1 MKVTINL
8 ISNIF
13 IAGIVSILPYLSMI
27 RGAIGSENSNI
38 LLYLPVMI
46 LPFVTYIIS
55 AFGLEMAEQ
64 GYKGRKEKS
73 AVSTIYFIM
82 LISTIIVPYILA
94 MAISFV
100 GSSAKDVA
108 FIIFLL
114 LFSYTFY
121 LFLRG
126 KKFAVIFLL
135 PLLIY
140 KIYEYV
146 SLYMKVYVTTK
157 NKGKIKEINKILQ
170 DAGIVCESFP
180 NMEDVEETGET
191 FEENAKIKADYL
203 SSKLKDEYVISDDS
217 GLSCEALGGAPGVY
231 SARYAGNHGDDE
243 ANNKKLL
250 QEMQNKDNRNCKYEC
265 VIALSKN
272 GKTIK
277 TFYGEIKGS
286 VAFEKNKVSHRYIAL
301 NKLMEYLASI

>member
-1 MKVTINL
+1 
-8 ISNIF
+8 
-13 IAGIVSILPYLSMI
+13 
-27 RGAIGSENSNI
+27 
-38 LLYLPVMI
+38 
-46 LPFVTYIIS
+46 
-55 AFGLEMAEQ
+55 
-64 GYKGRKEKS
+64 
-73 AVSTIYFIM
+73 
-82 LISTIIVPYILA
+82 
-94 MAISFV
+94 
-100 GSSAKDVA
+100 
-108 FIIFLL
+108 
-114 LFSYTFY
+114 
-121 LFLRG
+121 
-126 KKFAVIFLL
+126 
-135 PLLIY
+135 
-140 KIYEYV
+140 
-146 SLYMKVYVTTK
+146 MKVYAATK

-286 VAFEKNKVSHRYIAL
+286 VAFEERGSGGFGYDPLFMLPNGKTMAEIEIDEKNKISHRYIAL